1 MMLSLNAYSD
11 EGAPTNELSFQE
23 LEIII
28 GHLEIGTVVTKFF
41 KNKQP
46 DKRNLLFKRES
57 RQIVWYKEM
66 SKRNVYEGISKRIF
80 QFFLIYA
87 ATLHLSRQTYKTTKP
102 TKPSFLLTVD
112 LRQVKEIRTGKSSRD
127 FERWNN
133 LPEYAKF
140 EDNRC
145 LAVFYGHEFRLK
157 TLSICGRLLVFKI
170 NQLLYF
176 LLLLNSQFISV
187 NSHFEAGMR
196 PMDRRTALPD
206 PRHLQHNLLPSAAG
220 TLDMEGILQHDSRQ
234 DHRHSKRCQ
243 SLSATHQLSN
253 SQNSFE
259 RSFP

>member
-1 MMLSLNAYSD
+1 MMLSPSAYSD

-87 ATLHLSRQTYKTTKP
+87 ATLHLSRQTYKTKH
-102 TKPSFLLTVD
+102 SLLLTVD
-112 LRQVKEIRTGKSSRD
+112 LREVKEIRTGKSSRD

-145 LAVFYGHEFRLK
+145 LAVFYGREFRLK
-157 TLSICGRLLVFKI
+157 TLSICGTYTFKSIKLFLTTI
-170 NQLLYF
+170 NL
-176 LLLLNSQFISV
+176 
-187 NSHFEAGMR
+187 
-196 PMDRRTALPD
+196 
-206 PRHLQHNLLPSAAG
+206 
-220 TLDMEGILQHDSRQ
+220 
-234 DHRHSKRCQ
+234 
-243 SLSATHQLSN
+243 
-253 SQNSFE
+253 
-259 RSFP
+259 